1 MTQVQGSLDMVQII
15 GIDDEWLQLP
25 LFISL
30 HADNISLRSFDFQFH
45 WGLRAIHDEVALLV
59 EILNALNDGGVVRSL
74 HHGVET
80 IQNVDVPF
88 EEDSRVKM
96 TEDIGGDYYWQL
108 FVAIFQKTLELF
120 FEVMSIGSKAGIE
133 KSMSFVRLFL
143 RFRPP
148 SLLKGQIFNH

>member
-1 MTQVQGSLDMVQII
+1 M
-15 GIDDEWLQLP
+15 
-25 LFISL
+25 
-30 HADNISLRSFDFQFH
+30 
-45 WGLRAIHDEVALLV
+45 RAIHDEVALLV

-96 TEDIGGDYYWQL
+96 TEDIGSDDYWQL
-108 FVAIFQKTLELF
+108 IVAIFQKALELF